1 MKRVASI
8 KEKKS
13 KKKKLGFSQSTL
25 FLGEKRAKSKID
37 NIFGSKILLD
47 EETALIKSQ
56 LTKQQAENWIKNAYE
71 IREIFQYAG
80 LNPHDVMGILR

>member
-25 FLGEKRAKSKID
+25 FLREKRAKNKKFLLYCLLLCLLLLIVRNKHTALIIKSLHSND
-37 NIFGSKILLD
+37 KILLD
-47 EETALIKSQ
+47 SSL
-56 LTKQQAENWIKNAYE
+56 
-71 IREIFQYAG
+71 
-80 LNPHDVMGILR
+80 

>member
-25 FLGEKRAKSKID
+25 FLGEKRAKSKI
-37 NIFGSKILLD
+37 SSLLSSSLSSSSNST
-47 EETALIKSQ
+47 E
-56 LTKQQAENWIKNAYE
+56 
-71 IREIFQYAG
+71 
-80 LNPHDVMGILR
+80 